1 MFIGHFAVG
10 FGAKRAAPSV
20 SLGTLFLACQLLD
33 LVWPLL
39 VLLGIE
45 VVEVAPGITAVTPLD
60 FTFYPYS
67 HSLVASVLWA
77 SLFAAAYWLLSR
89 PTLRAPATLAAVV
102 FSHWLL
108 DVVSHR
114 PDMPITLSNESKVGL
129 GLWHSVPATLVVEG
143 ALFLSG
149 VYLYVRSTQAR
160 NRTGSY
166 AFWALLAFLLIVY
179 VANFFSSPPP
189 SGEAVAGA
197 ALAMWLLVAWGYWAD
212 HNRQPVTD

>member
-10 FGAKRAAPSV
+10 FGAKRAASSV

-67 HSLVASVLWA
+67 HSLVASVFWSAL
-77 SLFAAAYWLLSR
+77 LAAVYWLLSR
-89 PTLRAPATLAAVV
+89 PPLRAAATLAGVV
-102 FSHWLL
+102 LSHWLL
-108 DVVSHR
+108 DVLSHR
-114 PDMPITLSNESKVGL
+114 PDMPITLSGESKIGL
-129 GLWHSVPATLVVEG
+129 GLWNSVAATLVVEG
-143 ALFLSG
+143 ALFSLG
-149 VYLYVRSTQAR
+149 IYLYVRSTQAR

-166 AFWALLAFLLIVY
+166 AFWALIAFLLVVY
-179 VANFFSSPPP
+179 AANFFSSPPP
-189 SGEAVAGA
+189 SGGAVAGA
-197 ALAMWLLVAWGYWAD
+197 ALAMWLLVAWGYWVD

>member
-1 MFIGHFAVG
+1 M
-10 FGAKRAAPSV
+10 
-20 SLGTLFLACQLLD
+20 SLGTLFLACQLLN

-77 SLFAAAYWLLSR
+77 SLFAAAYWLVSR

-114 PDMPITLSNESKVGL
+114 PDMPITLSGESKVGL
-129 GLWHSVPATLVVEG
+129 GLWHSVPATLIVEG
-143 ALFLSG
+143 ALFLGG

-166 AFWALLAFLLIVY
+166 VFWALLAFLLIVY
-179 VANFFSSPPP
+179 AANFFSAPPP

-197 ALAMWLLVAWGYWAD
+197 ALAMWLLVAWGYWVD
-212 HNRQPVTD
+212 SNRQPVAD

>member
-1 MFIGHFAVG
+1 M
-10 FGAKRAAPSV
+10 

-33 LVWPLL
+33 LVWPVL

-67 HSLVASVLWA
+67 HSLVVAVLWA
-77 SLFAAAYWLLSR
+77 SLLAAAYWLLNR
-89 PTLRAPATLAAVV
+89 PTLRAAATLAAVV
-102 FSHWLL
+102 LSHWLL
-108 DVVSHR
+108 DFVSHR
-114 PDMPITLSNESKVGL
+114 PDMPLTLSGESKVGL
-129 GLWHSVPATLVVEG
+129 GLWHSIPATLVVEV
-143 ALFLSG
+143 ALFSLG

-166 AFWALLAFLLIVY
+166 AFWALLSFLLIVY
-179 VANFFSSPPP
+179 ASNFFSSPPP

-197 ALAMWLLVAWGYWAD
+197 ALAMWLLVAWGYWVD
-212 HNRQPVTD
+212 HNRTPRTN

>member
-45 VVEVAPGITAVTPLD
+45 VVELAPGITAVTPLD

-77 SLFAAAYWLLSR
+77 FLFAAAYWLLNR

-114 PDMPITLSNESKVGL
+114 PDMPITLSGESKVGL
-129 GLWHSVPATLVVEG
+129 GLWHSVPATLVVES
-143 ALFLSG
+143 ALFFSG

-179 VANFFSSPPP
+179 ALNFFSSPPP

-197 ALAMWLLVAWGYWAD
+197 ALAMWLLVAWGYWVD

>member
-1 MFIGHFAVG
+1 
-10 FGAKRAAPSV
+10 
-20 SLGTLFLACQLLD
+20 
-33 LVWPLL
+33 L

-77 SLFAAAYWLLSR
+77 SLLAAAYWLLSR

-114 PDMPITLSNESKVGL
+114 PDMPITLSGESKVGL
-129 GLWHSVPATLVVEG
+129 GLWHSVPATLIVEG
-143 ALFLSG
+143 ALFSSG

-179 VANFFSSPPP
+179 AANFFSSPPP

-197 ALAMWLLVAWGYWAD
+197 ALAMWLLVAWGYWVD

>member
-1 MFIGHFAVG
+1 M
-10 FGAKRAAPSV
+10 

-45 VVEVAPGITAVTPLD
+45 VVEIAPGITAVTPLD

-114 PDMPITLSNESKVGL
+114 PDMPITLSGESKIGL

-143 ALFLSG
+143 ALFASG

-166 AFWALLAFLLIVY
+166 TFWALIAFLLVVY
-179 VANFFSSPPP
+179 TANFFSPPPP
-189 SGEAVAGA
+189 SGQAVAGA
-197 ALAMWLLVAWGYWAD
+197 AIAMWLLVAWGYWVD
-212 HNRQPVTD
+212 HNRTLISN

>member
-10 FGAKRAAPSV
+10 FGAKRVAPSV
-20 SLGTLFLACQLLD
+20 SLGTFFLACQLLD

-45 VVEVAPGITAVTPLD
+45 VVEIAPGITAVTPLD

-67 HSLVASVLWA
+67 HSLVASLLWA
-77 SLFAAAYWLLSR
+77 ALLAAAYWLLSR

-114 PDMPITLSNESKVGL
+114 PDMPITLSGESKIGL

-143 ALFLSG
+143 ALFASG

-166 AFWALLAFLLIVY
+166 AFWALIAFLLVVY
-179 VANFFSSPPP
+179 AANFFSSPPP
-189 SGEAVAGA
+189 GGEAVAGA
-197 ALAMWLLVAWGYWAD
+197 ALAMWLLVAWGYWVD
-212 HNRQPVTD
+212 NNRILINN

>member
-1 MFIGHFAVG
+1 
-10 FGAKRAAPSV
+10 V

-114 PDMPITLSNESKVGL
+114 PDMPITLSGESKVGL

-179 VANFFSSPPP
+179 AANFFSSPPP

-197 ALAMWLLVAWGYWAD
+197 ALAMWLLVAWGYWVD
-212 HNRQPVTD
+212 HNRQPRADQDTTSTLSAP

>member
-77 SLFAAAYWLLSR
+77 SLFAAGYWLLSR

-197 ALAMWLLVAWGYWAD
+197 ALAMWLLVAWGYWVD
-212 HNRQPVTD
+212 NNRQPVPD